1 MRLRDFIQE
10 VREIEVFGSTD
21 VIIEGITSDS
31 REVAPGYVFFAYQG
45 EKSDGRFFIPEAI
58 KKGAKVIVT
67 DSLPEKLTPNV
78 TYCLTPA
85 VKKALGVFT
94 KIFYNKIDE
103 AMAVLGITGTQGK
116 TTTAYLLRKIL
127 LTAGY
132 DCGLISTI
140 KYYDGEEWK
149 IAENTTPEIYKIFSI
164 LSKLYK
170 KGIRHCVMEVSSHAI
185 SLDRVFGLKFKGAG
199 FTNLSPEHLDFHQT
213 IEEYKKAKMKLF
225 QDLPADSFT
234 VYNSDDPVG
243 KEIEKL
249 TKAEK
254 ISYGIKETAM
264 IKGEIKRMNLSG
276 MDFSIIVEGREKR
289 LRSFLIGEM
298 NLYNILCAY
307 GLAWRLKIK
316 EEHIMMGIEAFRGVK
331 GRLERVE
338 NDKGFEIFIDYAH
351 TPKALENLLLTLK
364 PLGKRIILVFG
375 CGGERDKLKR
385 PAMGEI
391 ATGLA
396 DWVII
401 TSDNPR
407 YEDPEQ
413 IIEDITKGIRKE
425 NYEKILNRREAI
437 KKAISLA
444 KRGDLVVIA
453 GKGHED
459 YQIIKGEKL
468 KFSDREE
475 VEIALR
481 LK

>member
-1 MRLRDFIQE
+1 
-10 VREIEVFGSTD
+10 
-21 VIIEGITSDS
+21 
-31 REVAPGYVFFAYQG
+31 
-45 EKSDGRFFIPEAI
+45 
-58 KKGAKVIVT
+58 
-67 DSLPEKLTPNV
+67 
-78 TYCLTPA
+78 
-85 VKKALGVFT
+85 
-94 KIFYNKIDE
+94 
-103 AMAVLGITGTQGK
+103 
-116 TTTAYLLRKIL
+116 
-127 LTAGY
+127 
-132 DCGLISTI
+132 
-140 KYYDGEEWK
+140 
-149 IAENTTPEIYKIFSI
+149 
-164 LSKLYK
+164 
-170 KGIRHCVMEVSSHAI
+170 
-185 SLDRVFGLKFKGAG
+185 
-199 FTNLSPEHLDFHQT
+199 
-213 IEEYKKAKMKLF
+213 
-225 QDLPADSFT
+225 
-234 VYNSDDPVG
+234 
-243 KEIEKL
+243 
-249 TKAEK
+249 
-254 ISYGIKETAM
+254 
-264 IKGEIKRMNLSG
+264 
-276 MDFSIIVEGREKR
+276 
-289 LRSFLIGEM
+289 
-298 NLYNILCAY
+298 
-307 GLAWRLKIK
+307 
-316 EEHIMMGIEAFRGVK
+316 IEAFRGVK